1 MYVFELGALGRS
13 FATRGR
19 GAELRERLLADAT
32 SSHVEVDFTGVTH
45 VSSSFADEFL
55 GRLITDDQAVDLT
68 VFGLTSDVERVVQ
81 QVLARRRDRAL
92 AST

>member
-1 MYVFELGALGRS
+1 MYIFELGALGRS

-32 SSHVEVDFTGVTH
+32 SPQVEVDFTGVTH

-55 GRLITDDQAVDLT
+55 GRLITDHQDIDLT
-68 VFGLTSDVERVVQ
+68 VCGLTSDVERVVQ
-81 QVLARRRDRAL
+81 QVLARRRDPAF
-92 AST
+92 ASP